1 MTGTAYDGATRI
13 TGPLAKS
20 AGTVTGT
27 AEFRHPIHG
36 DAPVAAPIQKTE
48 TKSRVT
54 GEGTEARRIT
64 GDDWARNERVT
75 GTEGTS
81 SVARNLTQRGQP
93 RGAVANAR
101 HFREVEHP
109 PVPPSKVTGSSG
121 SAMSGSLITVSGGA
135 RG

>member
-1 MTGTAYDGATRI
+1 M
-13 TGPLAKS
+13 
-20 AGTVTGT
+20 TGT
-27 AEFRHPIHG
+27 AEFRHP
-36 DAPVAAPIQKTE
+36 VNAAASEKKTEAKTE

-64 GDDWARNERVT
+64 DDDWARNERVT

-81 SVARNLTQRGQP
+81 STARNLTQRGQP
-93 RGAVANAR
+93 RGVQANVR
-101 HFREVEHP
+101 RFREVEHP